1 MDLNPIALSP
11 FHLKLLQANAAHL
24 MMLNA
29 SDSWEETFFRN
40 RWKTLEQELDEIAS
54 EILDDNKL

>member
-1 MDLNPIALSP
+1 MNSNPIALSP

-29 SDSWEETFFRN
+29 SDSWEETFFLN
-40 RWKTLEQELDEIAS
+40 RCKALEQELVEIAS
-54 EILDDNKL
+54 ELLDDKP